1 MASASLSV
9 LRFLGVSSQARPQFV
24 DAVTTTTSWAVDER
38 ALQELSDLP
47 TELAL
52 ERAAPFLAR
61 LVEDPNFREAEIL
74 PLLEEARDMQGDWC
88 VARSYEGGE
97 QSYSLQIF
105 VWPPGTE
112 TKIHDHS
119 SWGVYCCAVGSVLEE
134 RYERLDDGSRLD
146 HANLKKIW
154 HLKWSTEDGAS
165 SVLPND
171 GGIHRVGNP
180 GDSVAISVHLYG
192 PRLREVDGRD
202 YDPSRDY
209 VCDRREV

>member
-1 MASASLSV
+1 MNAGTMPL
-9 LRFLGVSSQARPQFV
+9 Q
-24 DAVTTTTSWAVDER
+24 AVDTDD
-38 ALQELSDLP
+38 LQKFSELP

-52 ERAAPFLAR
+52 QEAAPFLAH
-61 LVEDPNFREAEIL
+61 LVADPTFLEAEIH
-74 PLLEEARDMQGDWC
+74 PLLERAIGIEGDWY
-88 VARSYEGGE
+88 VAHSYEGE
-97 QSYSLQIF
+97 DHSYSLQVF

-119 SWGVYCCAVGSVLEE
+119 CWGVYCCAVGSVLEE

-146 HANLKKIW
+146 HAHLKKIW
-154 HLKWSTEDGAS
+154 QLLWSREDGAS

-202 YDPSRDY
+202 YDPSCDY
-209 VCDRREV
+209 VCDRRED